1 MMRNRR
7 TAVRRKSDTRIEPA
21 SAGHNSVQTD
31 AAGRAVAQQR
41 PLFRREVLEFQ
52 QYNRQWGR
60 VVPLQP
66 LSTRLMVW
74 CVVVASACVIAFL
87 FVGQYA
93 RKEVAVGY
101 LKPASGSARVFA
113 PEQGIISTVYVRQG
127 QRVIEGEPL
136 IAVTTSQI
144 AGNGDDVNA
153 AVLHTLEQ
161 QKSSLAARIENE
173 VHLNASEQDRL
184 TAQAKELDSELTTY
198 TAQLAIQRTRISLLE
213 GMVAMGAE
221 LRAKGLMSEIDQ
233 KHREDSLLEQ
243 RQAFITTSQQMMA
256 QRSKLTQINFD
267 IAQLPSALTAKVQP
281 LRNDLLSTE
290 QRIAETNGRRAYIV
304 RAPIGGLV
312 SLLQASV
319 GQQADPRRMQL
330 QIVPTDSPLQ
340 AELFIPASAIGF
352 VEAGQD
358 VRILYDAFPYQR
370 FGTYRGRIVEVSQT
384 VLMDGDLVAP
394 VKVNQPVYTATVALD
409 RPNVDVRGR
418 KVPLQPDMSL
428 RADIILER
436 RSIMDWIVGPLRHI
450 GLQ

>member
-1 MMRNRR
+1 M
-7 TAVRRKSDTRIEPA
+7 AVQRQRI
-21 SAGHNSVQTD
+21 GGLDQ
-31 AAGRAVAQQR
+31 
-41 PLFRREVLEFQ
+41 
-52 QYNRQWGR
+52 
-60 VVPLQP
+60 
-66 LSTRLMVW
+66 
-74 CVVVASACVIAFL
+74 
-87 FVGQYA
+87 
-93 RKEVAVGY
+93 
-101 LKPASGSARVFA
+101 
-113 PEQGIISTVYVRQG
+113 
-127 QRVIEGEPL
+127 
-136 IAVTTSQI
+136 
-144 AGNGDDVNA
+144 
-153 AVLHTLEQ
+153 
-161 QKSSLAARIENE
+161 LAANG
-173 VHLNASEQDRL
+173 ARL
-184 TAQAKELDSELTTY
+184 
-198 TAQLAIQRTRISLLE
+198 I
-213 GMVAMGAE
+213 
-221 LRAKGLMSEIDQ
+221 AKGLVSEIDRSIG
-233 KHREDSLLEQ
+233 KVRWNSNARAISLDQ
-243 RQAFITTSQQMMA
+243 QMAKRQANLSEIRFNLDQLRFTQGDKIQGCAMTSQHRATHRRNQWTPRLH
-256 QRSKLTQINFD
+256 RSRAD
-267 IAQLPSALTAKVQP
+267 
-281 LRNDLLSTE
+281 
-290 QRIAETNGRRAYIV
+290 RR
-304 RAPIGGLV
+304 PV